1 MGVPTLQWNGQE
13 IHLIKE
19 GETMS
24 QSKIHY
30 YRSKPEGD
38 RIKKLEEKCQW
49 ASDQFDIIADFIEDN
64 SESKAHAHAQSCAA
78 EMDIH
83 FEELS

>member
-1 MGVPTLQWNGQE
+1 MRVGTITKGGF
-13 IHLIKE
+13 K
-19 GETMS
+19 MS

-38 RIKKLEEKCQW
+38 RIKKLEENCQW
-49 ASDQFDIIADFIEDN
+49 ASDQFDIIADFIADN
-64 SESKAHAHAQSCAA
+64 SVSKAHAHAQSCAA

-83 FEELS
+83 FEELST